1 MAGYTLINIKHVE
14 DQAVKF
20 GFAPNMEAR
29 FAAGDLDL
37 EQSGLSYQRLAPG
50 FRQPFGHRH
59 KTQEEIYV
67 FLRGSGRAKLDDEI
81 IDVKTLDALR
91 VPAETARCFEG
102 GPEGLELVAFGA
114 PSTSPAMADVE
125 QLPGWWAD

>member
-1 MAGYTLINIKHVE
+1 MAGYTLVNVKDVE

-20 GFAPNMEAR
+20 GFAPDMEAR
-29 FAAGDLDL
+29 FARGELELERAGV
-37 EQSGLSYQRLAPG
+37 SYQRLAPG

-67 FLRGSGRAKLDDEI
+67 FLSGGGRAKLDDEI
-81 IDVKTLDALR
+81 IDVGTLDALR
-91 VPAETARCFEG
+91 VPPETARCFEG
-102 GPEGLELVAFGA
+102 GSEGLEFIAFGA
-114 PSTSPAMADVE
+114 PNTGPAGEDVE